1 MYFKIMEMV
10 IIGALGALAAIMA
23 NKGIA
28 VFNDGL
34 RPVIPQYLE
43 GKIDKKALAAT
54 SFALGFGLV
63 IGFGIPVSIGATII
77 LIHSILLATDI
88 IGTWSPK
95 GMKGA
100 IIAGVIGA
108 SYGIALVMGLQY
120 IVDIFTLL
128 PVNMMEGLSKIG
140 APVVVAFAVFPA
152 LAVGY
157 QHGFKKG
164 AISFVATL
172 LVMVLVK
179 RFGIITFSKDVT
191 LRLSPEGFA
200 LLTGMIFMIAFSMQ
214 MKGEEG
220 VQNNQ
225 NLINIFS
232 DRVKKIRSHW
242 LILASMGGLISAAT
256 SLALVAGDPISQNL
270 MGQGLFSEAA
280 LAAFARSIGFVP
292 LVFSTA
298 IVTGV
303 YGPAGTTLVFV
314 FGVLLQGNPM
324 LAFIVGFIIMV
335 LEIFLL
341 EFAGKG
347 LDKFP
352 GIREM
357 GEYIRTSMNQVL
369 EVGLLIGGAMASEA
383 MAPGIGYFWVIGIYL
398 LNRRASKPL
407 VALAVGPVA
416 AISLGIIMNIL
427 TWLGLWIPVVPA

>member
-1 MYFKIMEMV
+1 MYWKIME
-10 IIGALGALAAIMA
+10 IAILGILGALAAIMA
-23 NKGIA
+23 NRGIA

-34 RPVIPQYLE
+34 RPVIPQYLD

-95 GMKGA
+95 GIKGVVIAGCIGA
-100 IIAGVIGA
+100 IYGV
-108 SYGIALVMGLQY
+108 ALVMGLQY
-120 IVDIFTLL
+120 IVDFFKLL

-140 APVVVAFAVFPA
+140 APVIVSFAVFPA

-164 AISFVATL
+164 AMSFVATL
-172 LVMVLVK
+172 LMMVLVK
-179 RFGIITFSKDVT
+179 RFGVFTFSSDVT
-191 LRLSPEGFA
+191 LKLSPEGVA
-200 LLTGMIFMIAFSMQ
+200 LLTGMIFMVVFSMQ
-214 MKGEEG
+214 IKGEAG
-220 VQNNQ
+220 KQNNQ
-225 NLINIFS
+225 NLLNIFGE
-232 DRVKKIRSHW
+232 RVKKIHANW
-242 LILASMGGLISAAT
+242 WILAIMGGLISAAT
-256 SLALVAGDPISQNL
+256 SLSLIAGDPISQKL
-270 MGQGLFSEAA
+270 MVEGLMSEAA

-314 FGVLLQGNPM
+314 FGILLQGKPFF
-324 LAFIVGFIIMV
+324 AFGVGFIIMV

-341 EFAGKG
+341 EFVGKG

-352 GIREM
+352 GVREM

-383 MAPGIGYFWVIGIYL
+383 MAPGIGYFWVIGVYL
-398 LNRRASKPL
+398 LNKRAPKPL

-416 AISLGIIMNIL
+416 AISLGIIMNVL
-427 TWLGLWIPVVPA
+427 TWVGLWIPIVPA